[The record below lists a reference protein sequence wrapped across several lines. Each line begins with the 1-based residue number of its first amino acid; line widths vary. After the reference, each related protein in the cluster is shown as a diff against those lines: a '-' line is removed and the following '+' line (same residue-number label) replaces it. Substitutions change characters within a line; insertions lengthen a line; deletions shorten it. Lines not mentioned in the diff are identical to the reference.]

1 MEALV
6 LCAGKSSRFRSNKNK
21 TTKLLSKY
29 KNNTL
34 LKFHIDKCKYFRF
47 KKLFFN
53 LHFQVK
59 KILKE
64 IKKEKK
70 INLYISK
77 EKKLLG
83 TCGAFFKIRKKIK
96 GDFFIIYP
104 DNISNCDYKKMMK
117 FHKKKKSDFTIA
129 TYPDDNLKN
138 SGVIEFLKNKKIIS
152 FLEKQKYQKK
162 IRKWCNAGIYII
174 SKKIINNIS
183 KRDTDFAND
192 LIPRL
197 INQNFNLYAF
207 QINKL
212 LTFDTIQ
219 QYKKNYKKDIN

>member
-1 MEALV
+1 MEPHEQL
-6 LCAGKSSRFRSNKNK
+6 
-21 TTKLLSKY
+21 
-29 KNNTL
+29 
-34 LKFHIDKCKYFRF
+34 
-47 KKLFFN
+47 
-53 LHFQVK
+53 
-59 KILKE
+59 
-64 IKKEKK
+64 
-70 INLYISK
+70 
-77 EKKLLG
+77 
-83 TCGAFFKIRKKIK
+83 
-96 GDFFIIYP
+96 
-104 DNISNCDYKKMMK
+104 
-117 FHKKKKSDFTIA
+117 

-219 QYKKNYKKDIN
+219 QYKKNYKKNIN

>member
-183 KRDTDFAND
+183 KKDTDFAND

>member
-70 INLYISK
+70 INLYILK

-183 KRDTDFAND
+183 KKDTDFAND